1 MGDFREPLGF
11 MDESYLASLM
21 ADRGNYPPAS
31 GQHGD
36 QSQNQRRNQNQ
47 NRRQNSFYRDN
58 PFCMGFRRS
67 DEPPP
72 PPPKS
77 FQPET
82 AEILSN
88 FELDESAY
96 NRLERQIIDIFRT
109 DGLLDNKT
117 TFFKE
122 RQPQIE
128 MVKSIITA
136 VREKRNLVVEAGTG
150 TGKTFAYLIPLLKL
164 GRRVVVSTRTLN
176 LQDQLLKRDIEH
188 IKRILGND
196 YRVEALKGRA
206 NYVCLSRLNNLES
219 AKFRDTSA
227 ANEVTVKGKK
237 YPFQSSVLKIRNF
250 LENESSGDLS
260 LLDFR
265 DFEQSFIDKIAAHS
279 HTCRGTRCR
288 FYSTC
293 YVNQARHRADEADL
307 LIVNHSLLLQNY
319 LRNFALFNSKPDVI
333 VFDEG
338 HHLPEVVRDTF
349 TDESGSSTM
358 RKCCSTLE
366 EIARDRTM
374 RGKVHEDQTFSNA
387 IGIVREDLEFLLKD
401 ISKDLFFEMKKVSS
415 EQFSSDKNPRFS
427 VLLSE
432 AKSKNPKI
440 TSVLRRLK
448 EQLEYL
454 HTDFKSV
461 ISKYAV
467 QDEKG
472 NPLRSLISAVDGFVT
487 DTVDQAESFIDDG
500 DPSPSVVSLI
510 VSTQNSFSLQSV
522 PLDVSH
528 IFPGKILD
536 VGFPIRTGG
545 EASDDADGRDDNDD
559 FKSEEDNV
567 FFEKKISDGDDDDLT
582 EYSDDTDSSGGLP
595 GVGVAA
601 KKPVYVFT
609 SATITSGNTFEKF
622 CGWLGIKDELHL
634 RVNSPFDYPNQGF
647 IYLPDFIPQGKV
659 VGEEHAKQIV
669 DYALPLLKAID
680 GGFLILCTS
689 NFVMSRV
696 YNLLKNNPALGKR
709 RLYCQSLTSKVEIVR
724 SMLRYG
730 NVVTVATSSF
740 WEGVDIPGDAL
751 ACVII
756 DRFPFKPMDTLQKS
770 LSDYITSVLHGNSF
784 MDLSLPEM
792 IISLKQGVGRLI
804 RSEDDF
810 GVVAIADD
818 RIVRGPSYGRKVL
831 NELPPFAQTGSV
843 AEIGRKWRQHKEY
856 IRSIQ
861 DRTDATEEQELEEI
875 INSVESDDK
884 SFESWM
890 EDIDE

>member
-11 MDESYLASLM
+11 MDASYLESLLS
-21 ADRGNYPPAS
+21 DRGICPPPTDQYDDQNQGKS
-31 GQHGD
+31 
-36 QSQNQRRNQNQ
+36 QSQNHG
-47 NRRQNSFYRDN
+47 RRQNSSRREN
-58 PFCMGFRRS
+58 PFSLGFRRS
-67 DEPPP
+67 DAPSV
-72 PPPKS
+72 KTI
-77 FQPET
+77 QPDT
-82 AEILSN
+82 AEILTN
-88 FELDESAY
+88 FELDERAY
-96 NRLERQIIDIFRT
+96 NNLERQIIDIFRT
-109 DGLLDNKT
+109 GGLLDKNT

-188 IKRILGND
+188 IKRILGSD

-206 NYVCLSRLNNLES
+206 NYVCLSRLNGLDS
-219 AKFRDTSA
+219 AKFRNTSA
-227 ANEVTVKGKK
+227 ANEVTVKGDK
-237 YPFQSSVLKIRNF
+237 YQFQSSILKIRNF
-250 LENESSGDLS
+250 LDRESSGDLS

-279 HTCRGTRCR
+279 HTCRGTRCK
-288 FYSTC
+288 FYGTC
-293 YVNQARHRADEADL
+293 YVNQARSRADDADL

-319 LRNFALFNSKPDVI
+319 LRNFALFNSNPDVI

-338 HHLPEVVRDTF
+338 HHLPEVVRGTF
-349 TDESGSSTM
+349 TDESGSSAM

-374 RGKVHEDQTFSNA
+374 KGKVHDDQTFSNA

-432 AKSKNPKI
+432 AKSGNPKI
-440 TSVLRRLK
+440 TGVLRRLK
-448 EQLEYL
+448 EQLDYL
-454 HTDFKSV
+454 HADFKSV
-461 ISKYAV
+461 ISKFAV

-472 NPLRSLISAVDGFVT
+472 NPLRSLIAAVDGFIT
-487 DTVDQAESFIDDG
+487 DTAAQAESFIDDG
-500 DPSPSVVSLI
+500 EPSPSIVNLI

-536 VGFPIRTGG
+536 AGFPVRTGAD
-545 EASDDADGRDDNDD
+545 ASDDEDDPDD
-559 FKSEEDNV
+559 EDDINNEEDNV
-567 FFEKKISDGDDDDLT
+567 FSEKKISGEDGDDLS
-582 EYSDDTDSSGGLP
+582 ELSDDTGSSGNSSGAGP
-595 GVGVAA
+595 SF

-659 VGEEHAKQIV
+659 VGEEHARQIV
-669 DYALPLLKAID
+669 DYSLPLLKAID

-696 YNLLKNNPALGKR
+696 YNLLKNNQTLGKR
-709 RLYCQSLTSKVEIVR
+709 RIYSQSLTSKVEIVR

-751 ACVII
+751 SCVII

-770 LSDYITSVLHGNSF
+770 LSDYITRVLHGNSF

-843 AEIGRKWRQHKEY
+843 TEIGRKWRLHREN
-856 IRSIQ
+856 IRNRQ
-861 DRTDATEEQELEEI
+861 KQTEVAEEQEIEEI
-875 INSVESDDK
+875 LNSVDFEDK
-884 SFESWM
+884 SLESWID
-890 EDIDE
+890 DIDE